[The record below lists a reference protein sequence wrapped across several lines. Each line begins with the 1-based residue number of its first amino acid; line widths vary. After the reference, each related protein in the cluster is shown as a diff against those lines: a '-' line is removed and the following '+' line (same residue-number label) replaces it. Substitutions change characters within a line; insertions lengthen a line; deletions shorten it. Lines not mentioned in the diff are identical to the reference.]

1 MAIWDRLAS
10 KLVGRRIDPDWHDML
25 RIGSVAKYLLE
36 LIIAPACTLFDYD
49 NGGVK
54 VDHEVVYASSF
65 WWGIKAESTSATNES
80 VLKVPLDHG
89 KQAAGVIKPH
99 DREMVCQ
106 KVGDASMVKIIKV
119 DD

>member
-1 MAIWDRLAS
+1 MKLFMLLLFGGELRLRHQSSYA
-10 KLVGRRIDPDWHDML
+10 
-25 RIGSVAKYLLE
+25 YL
-36 LIIAPACTLFDYD
+36 FW
-49 NGGVK
+49 K
-54 VDHEVVYASSF
+54 SSQ
-65 WWGIKAESTSATNES
+65 AESTSATNES